1 MEETLCDTSCHVATE
16 GDVHLIGYIFLQT
29 VCQSYNIPLFWRF
42 LLCAG
47 DCKRN
52 QWGCSRP
59 KRDM

>member
-16 GDVHLIGYIFLQT
+16 GEVHLIGYIFLQT
-29 VCQSYNIPLFWRF
+29 IRQSYNIPLFRRF
-42 LLCAG
+42 LLRAG

-59 KRDM
+59 